1 VAEIVCNCGHVSPTM
16 PTARG
21 EHLRTCPAFLY
32 NVILKMQAANEEA
45 RLQVAGE
52 QAPPPVKVKANVPLA
67 VLSAEAVTLA
77 AIRALLEGDG
87 SPDEHPTE
95 GEGDSRRWKRS
106 AGVLA
111 HAPARARSDVDAV
124 LDAAAAELK
133 AHGDEAPGNTQRWFW
148 TSCSARWLT
157 ETPNRDRIRERLHG
171 D

>member
-124 LDAAAAELK
+124 LDAAEPDV
-133 AHGDEAPGNTQRWFW
+133 GDIPDFV
-148 TSCSARWLT
+148 
-157 ETPNRDRIRERLHG
+157 RDRIRERLQG
-171 D
+171 EGENG